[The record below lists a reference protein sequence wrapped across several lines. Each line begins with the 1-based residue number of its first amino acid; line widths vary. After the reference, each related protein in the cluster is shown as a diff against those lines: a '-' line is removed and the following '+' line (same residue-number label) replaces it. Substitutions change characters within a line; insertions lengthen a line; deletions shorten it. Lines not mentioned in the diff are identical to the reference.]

1 MELKW
6 GNIMA
11 ILKIISENTKYQ
23 NTKNYCTQAQRKIHS
38 LNTNFKSLKV
48 YELAFS

>member
-1 MELKW
+1 MESKW

-23 NTKNYCTQAQRKIHS
+23 KLLYSKLGSKENP
-38 LNTNFKSLKV
+38 
-48 YELAFS
+48 